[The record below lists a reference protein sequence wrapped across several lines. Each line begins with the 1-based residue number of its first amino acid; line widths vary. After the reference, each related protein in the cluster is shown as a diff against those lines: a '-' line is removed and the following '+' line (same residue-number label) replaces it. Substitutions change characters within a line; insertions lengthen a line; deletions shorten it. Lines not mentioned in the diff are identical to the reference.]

1 MIVSYDS
8 IMKPPYNIN
17 NNILKLISSISN
29 SLGEA
34 NSLHISKPKPE
45 LRKKNRIKT
54 IKASLEIEGN
64 SLSEE
69 QITAIID
76 KKRVIAPKKDII
88 EVQNAVRVYDNLTNM
103 NPSSLNS
110 FLKAHGEMMEG
121 LIIDN
126 GKLRSSSVAI
136 FKGNK
141 IAHIAPPAK
150 QLSKLMK
157 ELFAYIKNSDDPI
170 LIKSCVVH
178 YEIEF
183 IHPFIDGNGR
193 MGRLWQTLLLMKENQ
208 LFEYLPFETIIKQ
221 RQLEY
226 YDMLEKSDRAGE
238 STYFIEFMLQSIDE
252 SLNNLL
258 NVTNQHLTNKSR
270 IDYFKEIYSGKSFTR
285 KDYMLE
291 FKDISTS
298 TASRDLKYAVENAII
313 QKEGDKRNTLYRFTK

>member
-1 MIVSYDS
+1 
-8 IMKPPYNIN
+8 MKPPYNIN
-17 NNILKLISSISN
+17 NNILKLISSISS
-29 SLGEA
+29 SLGEV

-76 KKRVIAPKKDII
+76 NKRVLAPKKDII

-103 NPSSLNS
+103 NPSSLES
-110 FLKAHGEMMEG
+110 FLKAHGEMMKD
-121 LIIDN
+121 LITDN

-136 FKGNK
+136 FKGK
-141 IAHIAPPAK
+141 EVAHLAPPAN
-150 QLSKLMK
+150 QLPKLMRD
-157 ELFAYIKNSDDPI
+157 LFAYIKNSDDPI

-226 YDMLEKSDRAGE
+226 YDVLEKSDRAGE

-252 SLNNLL
+252 SLDNLL
-258 NVTNQHLTNKSR
+258 SITNHNLTKFGR
-270 IDYFKEIYSGKSFTR
+270 IEYFKEIFGGNNFTR

-298 TASRDLKYAVENAII
+298 TASRDLKLAVENGII
-313 QKEGDKRNTLYRFTK
+313 QKEGDKRNTMYRFVK